1 MEPINQGTNFI
12 ESFFESFWT
21 KLMTI
26 LPDIFG
32 AILLIIIGWGIAKIV
47 SIAVKK
53 LLQSIHFDSLGIR
66 FLDRTSLKVDLE
78 KVKPS
83 EWVGIFA
90 FWVIFLLFFVSASE
104 TLGWTRVS
112 ESINSLVNYLP
123 QLFSALL
130 IFIVGLYLGSFLRS
144 FINTTFDSLNLS
156 GGKILSE
163 ITFYIIVII
172 AATTALQQA
181 GIETT
186 IITANISIILG
197 GILLAFAI
205 GFGYSSRDLLSNIL
219 SSFYARNIFSEGQ
232 IIKIDNV
239 EGKISRINNIQTIIT
254 TKNGGELI
262 IPTKRLISEN
272 IERINY
278 KKPPKTKANKQPAT
292 K

>member
-1 MEPINQGTNFI
+1 
-12 ESFFESFWT
+12 
-21 KLMTI
+21 MTI

-32 AILLIIIGWGIAKIV
+32 AILLIIIGWGIAKLV
-47 SIAVKK
+47 SLVVKK
-53 LLQSIHFDSLGIR
+53 LLKSIRFDSLGIR
-66 FLDRTSLKVDLE
+66 FIDRTSLKVDQE

-112 ESINSLVNYLP
+112 ESINGLVNYLP

-130 IFIVGLYLGSFLRS
+130 IFIVGLYLGSFLRN
-144 FINTTFDSLNLS
+144 FINTTFDSLNLT

-186 IITANISIILG
+186 VITANISIILG

-205 GFGYSSRDLLSNIL
+205 GFGYSSRDLLTNIL
-219 SSFYARNIFSEGQ
+219 SAFYARNTFSEGQ

-239 EGKISRINNIQTIIT
+239 EGKISRIDNIQTIIT

-262 IPTKRLISEN
+262 IPTKRLISES
-272 IERINY
+272 IERVNY
-278 KKPPKTKANKQPAT
+278 RKPPKTKANKQPAT

>member
-12 ESFFESFWT
+12 QNFFSSFWA
-21 KLMTI
+21 KLMAI
-26 LPDIFG
+26 LPDILG
-32 AILLIIIGWGIAKIV
+32 AILLIIIGWGIAKIM
-47 SIAVKK
+47 SIAIKK
-53 LLQSIHFDSLGIR
+53 LLKSIRFDSLGVR
-66 FLDRTSLKVDLE
+66 FLDRTSLKVDQA

-112 ESINSLVNYLP
+112 ESINDLVNYLP

-130 IFIVGLYLGSFLRS
+130 IFAVGLYLGSFLRS
-144 FINTTFDSLNLS
+144 FINTTFSSLNLS

-163 ITFYIIVII
+163 ITFYTIVII
-172 AATTALQQA
+172 IATMALQQA

-186 IITANISIILG
+186 VITANISIILG

-205 GFGYSSRDLLSNIL
+205 GFGYSSRDLLTNIL
-219 SSFYARNIFSEGQ
+219 SSFYAKNIFSEGQ
-232 IIKIDNV
+232 IIKIDNM
-239 EGKISRINNIQTIIT
+239 EGKITRITNIQTIIT
-254 TKNGGELI
+254 TKDGELI

-272 IERINY
+272 IERIKY
-278 KKPPKTKANKQPAT
+278 KKPTKTKANKQPAT